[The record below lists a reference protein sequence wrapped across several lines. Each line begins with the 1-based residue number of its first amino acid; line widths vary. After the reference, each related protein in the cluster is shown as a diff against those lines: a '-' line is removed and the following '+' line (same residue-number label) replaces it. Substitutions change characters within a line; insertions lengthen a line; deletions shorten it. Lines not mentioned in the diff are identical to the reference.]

1 MYWIYKNVLLEVQ
14 KLIMEYKNE
23 VGGGEKMGIEK
34 KKNDRVQIRM
44 NNEDKAK
51 LKYLS
56 EVRGYKNLSE
66 YILYLA
72 MKDISESEFIN
83 NRMGE

>member
-1 MYWIYKNVLLEVQ
+1 
-14 KLIMEYKNE
+14 MEYKNKE
-23 VGGGEKMGIEK
+23 NGEEKMGIEK

-44 NNEDKAK
+44 NSEYKAK

-56 EVRGYKNLSE
+56 EVRGYKSLSE

-83 NRMGE
+83 NRME

>member
-1 MYWIYKNVLLEVQ
+1 
-14 KLIMEYKNE
+14 MEYKNKE
-23 VGGGEKMGIEK
+23 NGEDKMGIEK
-34 KKNDRVQIRM
+34 KKNDRLQIRM
-44 NNEDKAK
+44 NSEDKAK

-56 EVRGYKNLSE
+56 EVRGYKSLSE

-83 NRMGE
+83 KRINHKSSQL

>member
-1 MYWIYKNVLLEVQ
+1 MC
-14 KLIMEYKNE
+14 
-23 VGGGEKMGIEK
+23 IEK
-34 KKNDRVQIRM
+34 KKNDRLQIRM
-44 NNEDKAK
+44 NSEDKAK

-66 YILYLA
+66 YIVYLA

-83 NRMGE
+83 KRMK

>member
-1 MYWIYKNVLLEVQ
+1 
-14 KLIMEYKNE
+14 
-23 VGGGEKMGIEK
+23 MGK
-34 KKNDRVQIRM
+34 KKDDQIQIRI
-44 NNEDKAK
+44 NKSDKAK
-51 LKYLS
+51 LKYLA

-83 NRMGE
+83 SRMKKDWFTGGCKDAIWRKKGANKGIYK

>member
-1 MYWIYKNVLLEVQ
+1 
-14 KLIMEYKNE
+14 MEYKNKE
-23 VGGGEKMGIEK
+23 NGEEKMGIEK

-44 NNEDKAK
+44 NSEDKAK

-56 EVRGYKNLSE
+56 EVRGYKSLSE

-83 NRMGE
+83 NRME

>member
-1 MYWIYKNVLLEVQ
+1 
-14 KLIMEYKNE
+14 
-23 VGGGEKMGIEK
+23 MGIEK
-34 KKNDRVQIRM
+34 KKNDRVQIRI

-51 LKYLS
+51 LKYLA
-56 EVRGYKNLSE
+56 EVRGYKSLSE

-83 NRMGE
+83 KRIK

>member
-1 MYWIYKNVLLEVQ
+1 
-14 KLIMEYKNE
+14 MEYKNKE
-23 VGGGEKMGIEK
+23 NGEDKMGIEK
-34 KKNDRVQIRM
+34 KKNDRLQIRM
-44 NNEDKAK
+44 NSEDKAK

-56 EVRGYKNLSE
+56 EVRGYKSLSE

-83 NRMGE
+83 KRINHKSSQLWYFWNL

>member
-1 MYWIYKNVLLEVQ
+1 
-14 KLIMEYKNE
+14 MEYKNKE
-23 VGGGEKMGIEK
+23 NGEDKMGIEK
-34 KKNDRVQIRM
+34 KKNDRLQIRM
-44 NNEDKAK
+44 NSEDKAK

-56 EVRGYKNLSE
+56 EVRGYKSLSE

-83 NRMGE
+83 NRME

>member
-1 MYWIYKNVLLEVQ
+1 
-14 KLIMEYKNE
+14 
-23 VGGGEKMGIEK
+23 MGIEK
-34 KKNDRVQIRM
+34 KKNDRVQIRI

-72 MKDISESEFIN
+72 MKDISESEFISK
-83 NRMGE
+83 RMK

>member
-1 MYWIYKNVLLEVQ
+1 
-14 KLIMEYKNE
+14 
-23 VGGGEKMGIEK
+23 MGIEK

-51 LKYLS
+51 LKYLA
-56 EVRGYKNLSE
+56 EIRGYKNLSE

-72 MKDISESEFIN
+72 MKDIAESEFIN
-83 NRMGE
+83 KRMKRKNNNFK

>member
-1 MYWIYKNVLLEVQ
+1 
-14 KLIMEYKNE
+14 
-23 VGGGEKMGIEK
+23 MGIEK

-51 LKYLS
+51 LKYLA
-56 EVRGYKNLSE
+56 EIRGYKNLSE
-66 YILYLA
+66 YILYLV

-83 NRMGE
+83 KNMK

>member
-1 MYWIYKNVLLEVQ
+1 MGYKN
-14 KLIMEYKNE
+14 KSY
-23 VGGGEKMGIEK
+23 GGEIMGIEK

-51 LKYLS
+51 LKYLA

-83 NRMGE
+83 NRMK

>member
-1 MYWIYKNVLLEVQ
+1 
-14 KLIMEYKNE
+14 MEYKNKE
-23 VGGGEKMGIEK
+23 NGENKMGIEK
-34 KKNDRVQIRM
+34 KKNDRLQIRM

-72 MKDISESEFIN
+72 MKDISESEFMN
-83 NRMGE
+83 KRMK

>member
-1 MYWIYKNVLLEVQ
+1 
-14 KLIMEYKNE
+14 MEYKNE
-23 VGGGEKMGIEK
+23 VNGGEIMSIEK

-51 LKYLS
+51 LKYLA
-56 EVRGYKNLSE
+56 EIRGYKSLSE
-66 YILYLA
+66 YIMYLA

-83 NRMGE
+83 KRML

>member
-1 MYWIYKNVLLEVQ
+1 
-14 KLIMEYKNE
+14 MEYKNE

-72 MKDISESEFIN
+72 MKDISESEFISK
-83 NRMGE
+83 RMK